1 MKKERDNEFSDGK
14 GIGSQ
19 KYYDEIWILLRTQ
32 KYNFRCLQIKKKL
45 YIYIYIYIYIR
56 EKEVGETIT
65 DSKYYFIK

>member
-1 MKKERDNEFSDGK
+1 MKKERENEFSDGK
-14 GIGSQ
+14 GIRSQ

-32 KYNFRCLQIKKKL
+32 KYNLDVFKLKKN
-45 YIYIYIYIYIR
+45 YIYIYIYSR